1 MSGAPKAAFACAAAR
16 ADGRNKREVE
26 RMSQHSTIGGVAV
39 FRTQP
44 YGERVF
50 GDARLFERAEVR
62 IVGSVY
68 RAVLCTWR
76 AKGDGD
82 ARIVAEYAL
91 PHEYPTLGL
100 ARAALLR
107 QREEHLLAAAEDRAE
122 ALHVAR
128 TDVRATVFGM
138 TE

>member
-1 MSGAPKAAFACAAAR
+1 
-16 ADGRNKREVE
+16 
-26 RMSQHSTIGGVAV
+26 MSQHSTIGGVTV
-39 FRTQP
+39 YRTPP

-91 PHEYPTLGL
+91 PREYPTLGL
-100 ARAALLR
+100 ARDELVR
-107 QREEHLLAAAEDRAE
+107 QREEHLLAAAEDRVE
-122 ALHVAR
+122 ALQVAR
-128 TDVRATVFGM
+128 RAMRATVLGD
-138 TE
+138 TDPP

>member
-1 MSGAPKAAFACAAAR
+1 
-16 ADGRNKREVE
+16 
-26 RMSQHSTIGGVAV
+26 MSQDSTIGGVAV
-39 FRTQP
+39 FRTSP

-62 IVGSVY
+62 MVGSVY

-107 QREEHLLAAAEDRAE
+107 QREEHRLAAAEDRAE

-128 TDVRATVFGM
+128 TDMLATVFGT

>member
-1 MSGAPKAAFACAAAR
+1 
-16 ADGRNKREVE
+16 
-26 RMSQHSTIGGVAV
+26 MSQHSTIGRVAV

-50 GDARLFERAEVR
+50 GNARLFERAEVR

-91 PHEYPTLGL
+91 PREYPTLAL
-100 ARAALLR
+100 AHEELTR
-107 QREEHLLAAAEDRAE
+107 QREEHLLAAAEDRVE
-122 ALHVAR
+122 ALEAAR
-128 TDVRATVFGM
+128 REMRAVVSGT
-138 TE
+138 TK